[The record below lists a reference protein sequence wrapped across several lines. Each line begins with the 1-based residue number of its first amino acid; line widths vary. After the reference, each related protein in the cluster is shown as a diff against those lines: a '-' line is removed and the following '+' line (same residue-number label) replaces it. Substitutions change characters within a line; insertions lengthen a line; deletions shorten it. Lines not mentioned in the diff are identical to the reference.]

1 MFAGNS
7 GRIWRVCLKSRH
19 SQKGVWQKAAAGIK
33 KGDWRAWR
41 RESVGSAGGDFRPA
55 AGRAFTWKLSCVYPC
70 TYKTVCPEVTICAE
84 NNGQEATI
92 QHVQVKGSEM
102 TMTNRTVLTES
113 AMTNSTVVFQ
123 MVKKRQKMRV
133 FDGFLHVFASCFAP
147 QLVHLVRDQGSGI
160 RDQRSG
166 VRDQRSGVR
175 GQGTVG
181 RASRFYRSPFRQRRR
196 CRLSRGLFAYGTC
209 CVSWTAQ
216 PPAAPPEVTQVSLP
230 NVEK

>member
-166 VRDQRSGVR
+166 VKDQGSKIRDQRSGVGAR
-175 GQGTVG
+175 WGARV
-181 RASRFYRSPFRQRRR
+181 ASTDCRSGSVAAAGVLLP
-196 CRLSRGLFAYGTC
+196 RGLPYFSADW
-209 CVSWTAQ
+209 VNLIAQ
-216 PPAAPPEVTQVSLP
+216 
-230 NVEK
+230 